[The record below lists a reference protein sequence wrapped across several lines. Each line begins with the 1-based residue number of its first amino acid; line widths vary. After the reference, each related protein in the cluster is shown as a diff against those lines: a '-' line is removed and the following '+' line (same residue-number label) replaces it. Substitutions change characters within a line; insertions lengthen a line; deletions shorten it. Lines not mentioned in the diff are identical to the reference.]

1 MDYLI
6 SHSNEEHLSNTF
18 INNVIEEI
26 NESHNQEG
34 YNILNNSYLFNP
46 KDMTLFKLI
55 DKKTNEEKEH
65 KNNINYDNDF
75 FHLNGGLNEK
85 KQISSKKIEQ
95 NNEPK
100 NEKPIKQKKKCGRK
114 RKNND
119 NKKEHCKFSD
129 DNLRRKCRH
138 LVLKYTMNFIN
149 EKIYNIYNGKIGNGI
164 LKKVLKTI
172 NNNQKKDSTVA
183 FEQNF
188 LYKKLGD
195 IFSDNIT
202 TRFTNIS
209 PTFNKRLISTLINE
223 KDEIKKQYFTNLFN
237 ITFLECLKHF
247 RGEII
252 INELKGLICF
262 ENLKENI
269 KSKCEEEGD
278 DYVELLEYYINNY
291 EVIVNK
297 KRPRV
302 NKIYK

>member
-1 MDYLI
+1 MSLYGQK
-6 SHSNEEHLSNTF
+6 SY
-18 INNVIEEI
+18 NNY
-26 NESHNQEG
+26 H
-34 YNILNNSYLFNP
+34 Y
-46 KDMTLFKLI
+46 
-55 DKKTNEEKEH
+55 
-65 KNNINYDNDF
+65 
-75 FHLNGGLNEK
+75 
-85 KQISSKKIEQ
+85 
-95 NNEPK
+95 
-100 NEKPIKQKKKCGRK
+100 
-114 RKNND
+114 
-119 NKKEHCKFSD
+119 
-129 DNLRRKCRH
+129 
-138 LVLKYTMNFIN
+138 
-149 EKIYNIYNGKIGNGI
+149 
-164 LKKVLKTI
+164 
-172 NNNQKKDSTVA
+172 NQKKDSTIA

-202 TRFTNIS
+202 TRFTNIP
-209 PTFNKRLISTLINE
+209 PTFNKRLISTLLNE

-237 ITFLECLKHF
+237 ITFLDCLKHF
-247 RGEII
+247 RGEIT